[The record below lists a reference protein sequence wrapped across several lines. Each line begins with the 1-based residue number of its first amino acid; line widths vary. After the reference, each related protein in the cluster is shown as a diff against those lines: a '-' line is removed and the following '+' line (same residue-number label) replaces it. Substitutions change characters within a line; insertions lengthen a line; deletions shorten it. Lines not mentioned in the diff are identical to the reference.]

1 LSEDQAEHYD
11 VDWRDGTSAIV
22 IKSVS
27 IRSV

>member
-1 LSEDQAEHYD
+1 LAENQVERYD

-22 IKSVS
+22 ITSVS